1 MSTSAGADSMT
12 SGAVFELSPNAIST
26 LLEPASTS
34 TLPLHVPT
42 AWDIPPVPLTNIEL
56 VDDAEFQLYNQGVGA
71 ILLAHLQQLQ
81 QFSSNDEGHHK
92 GPSSLSTIPGVY
104 FDEGFRLQNPRTFD
118 VVSEQSQVVDTPRGR
133 AYNSSV
139 MRKQLSTNAI
149 LQEKLS
155 WYLDTVEVYLI
166 DSIAQSSTAFFSALV
181 SLQDLYAD
189 VEEALATIKVLRE
202 RFSLKSS
209 VVEEHLELVRK
220 RHVLNN
226 LHQMSDGVFQME
238 CIVANARRAKLLVEH
253 GRLGAALD
261 EIEATEQLMA
271 GEAGGHSVMP
281 KGIQLYDLR
290 QMAALRDVVADLVT
304 LRAHISKA
312 YEKTVCE
319 LLINDLRQRVE
330 SASLR
335 DAIMQWEARSQRAK
349 GNTVDLPNSPSYMG
363 ATSDLEE
370 TLSPYVCDLYR
381 SKALLATVRLYRQ
394 QALQEI
400 RRAMLRALLGSA
412 DDYEPGT
419 REEHFR
425 TDEENLT
432 MPMEKIRLI
441 DDVGFRKLLSTV
453 FVGVV
458 EILRRLQ
465 TQASVFFKIASN
477 TKGTEEESA
486 KMQLD
491 MHFAFDLVP
500 LLSEAVENSHRT
512 ICNVLEMRSE
522 RLSCLPMDDFLRYFT
537 LCCLFIN
544 ECESISGQEG
554 SSLKIMVRSHARDF
568 IPKQLERETKALTLV
583 MDADDW
589 RAHDVTLREN
599 EVLQQVLG
607 CNTSVPSEWVVTWA
621 RPTQANATT
630 EDSTPF
636 ALAEGHLIVNG
647 ESFTVPRST
656 LACLEGISR
665 FLRLVSNI
673 PAMTS
678 GIAQSLASYLHT
690 FNTRCRQLILGR
702 GAQHSAVL
710 KTITTAHLAL
720 VARGVAFIA
729 ALLPY
734 MREFV
739 QCRLSRNQATFSRS
753 VNLDFDKV
761 EKGFKDHQTDVYEA
775 LVETMVARGRS
786 LSDKARQVDWDNE
799 TPENAR
805 VCMADL
811 TRDTTKLYK
820 TLVKYFPPREI
831 DRVMGPVF
839 ASYKEHLSL
848 AFKAACPHTENGKAC
863 MTRDVDYLVSKL
875 GNMQSFGDLG
885 THLKTIV
892 GAHNVTVLSGL
903 ATEEN

>member
-34 TLPLHVPT
+34 TLSLHVPT

-92 GPSSLSTIPGVY
+92 DPSSLSTIPGVY

-118 VVSEQSQVVDTPRGR
+118 VVSEQSQVVDTHRGR
-133 AYNSSV
+133 ANNSSV

-425 TDEENLT
+425 KDEENLT

-441 DDVGFRKLLSTV
+441 DDVGFKKLLSTV

-477 TKGTEEESA
+477 TNGTEEESA

-500 LLSEAVENSHRT
+500 LL
-512 ICNVLEMRSE
+512 
-522 RLSCLPMDDFLRYFT
+522 
-537 LCCLFIN
+537 
-544 ECESISGQEG
+544 
-554 SSLKIMVRSHARDF
+554 K
-568 IPKQLERETKALTLV
+568 
-583 MDADDW
+583 
-589 RAHDVTLREN
+589 
-599 EVLQQVLG
+599 
-607 CNTSVPSEWVVTWA
+607 
-621 RPTQANATT
+621 
-630 EDSTPF
+630 
-636 ALAEGHLIVNG
+636 
-647 ESFTVPRST
+647 SFTVPRST